1 MEKRMNHHNK
11 PLFIIPLIILSVLLS
26 LSACSVFNL
35 ETTQSVPT
43 ALPTVFE
50 PGQVTAEGWVMPARY
65 SALGFLTGG
74 ELSEILVREGQDVHQ
89 GDVLA
94 TLADRETL
102 EASLSQATME
112 QLAAQQALEDLNN
125 REDLMRTQ
133 SALAL
138 MTAQKALLDAQNALD
153 HLNTPQYQD
162 RLDDLNEAIQDANDE
177 LEDAREN
184 LNEYLDLDPD
194 NTTRK
199 NAQEEYDDAALA
211 YLDAVYER
219 DIWLNQLDQAQAAVD
234 LAQAQMGEAQ
244 RSFDAHQNGPDPDD
258 LALAQARLDNAN
270 VQITAVQAA
279 LANMELLAPYDA
291 TVFDINDIEPG
302 ESVAPGTMLVILADT
317 TDWMVETR
325 DLSELDVVE
334 VEVGQRV
341 SVTPDALPEL
351 ALNGI
356 VESIDRIFTERSGD
370 ITYTVH
376 IRLDEVDPSLQ
387 WGMTVTVTFK

>member
-1 MEKRMNHHNK
+1 MNCYHKRI
-11 PLFIIPLIILSVLLS
+11 LLIPLIILSALLS
-26 LSACSVFNL
+26 LCACSMFQP
-35 ETTQSVPT
+35 ESTQSMPT
-43 ALPTVFE
+43 ALPAVLE
-50 PGQVTAEGWVMPARY
+50 PGLITAEGWLMPVRY
-65 SALGFLTGG
+65 SALGFVAGG
-74 ELSEILVREGQDVHQ
+74 ELSKVLVHEGQEVHQ

-94 TLADRETL
+94 RLGERETL
-102 EASLSQATME
+102 EATLSQALLE
-112 QLAAQQALEDLNN
+112 QLSAQAALDDLNDSG
-125 REDLMRTQ
+125 DLIRAQ

-138 MTAQKALLDAQNALD
+138 MTAQKALLDAQNGLD

-177 LEDAREN
+177 LDDAREN

-211 YLDAVYER
+211 YLDAVYKR
-219 DIWLNQLDQAQAAVD
+219 DIWLNQLDQARAAVD
-234 LAQAQMGEAQ
+234 LAQAQVDEAQ
-244 RSFDAHQNGPDPDD
+244 RAVDAHQNGPDPDD
-258 LALAQARLDNAN
+258 VALAQARLDNAN
-270 VQITAVQAA
+270 AQIATVQAA

-341 SVTPDALPEL
+341 SVTPDAIPEL
-351 ALNGI
+351 ELNGV
-356 VESIDRIFTERSGD
+356 VESIDRVFTERSGD